1 MERGRQ
7 VADRWP
13 ESGREGGE
21 MKKVFY
27 GYVEN
32 DKHFFHNALYDIVDI
47 DGTPRTKENCDKPQK
62 YRVTVTVEKVDVI
75 KTYGKKYCSIN
86 CSYLTWTYPNGK
98 DDPER
103 SAHQRW
109 FCSLNRKKELGR
121 CGGGSLRSTEC
132 KQYRKKIKL
141 EEICYG

>member
-1 MERGRQ
+1 
-7 VADRWP
+7 
-13 ESGREGGE
+13 

-27 GYVEN
+27 GYAPN
-32 DKHFFHNALYDIVDI
+32 DRNFFKNALYDVVDI
-47 DGTPRTKENCDKPQK
+47 NVTPRDKDHCDNPQK
-62 YRVTVTVEKVDVI
+62 YKIIVTVQKINII
-75 KTYGKKYCSIN
+75 KTYGKKYCSVN
-86 CSYLTWTYPNGK
+86 CSYLTWMYPNGK

-103 SAHQRW
+103 CAHQRW

-141 EEICYG
+141 VE